1 MNRLLG
7 ATNQKHSWLTKWHTQ
22 QFVNSKC
29 FEGCIYQLGV
39 WFWPLRQSVC
49 FLQLSPAVQQRVLIW
64 FWKSATVRGSMAA
77 LNKSKPCGLLSA
89 QPLRTSPAHKSL
101 IFDLPS
107 IHFQYPLLPELLMNI
122 KHLNRSRLL
131 IFECRQMSFYTGSSY
146 TGGQNKT
153 KQMCLQACR
162 GALIRL
168 QRRKIHLLL
177 ARLTYIYIFKTTTH
191 SAAEWARVYLCVC
204 GWWWWWGFTI
214 LIR

>member
-168 QRRKIHLLL
+168 QSQTHLYLHFQNNNPQRGWMSTCVFVCL
-177 ARLTYIYIFKTTTH
+177 WVVVVVGLHHPYPLTLT
-191 SAAEWARVYLCVC
+191 
-204 GWWWWWGFTI
+204 
-214 LIR
+214 